1 MVRSS
6 DRRKV
11 LKFLNERYI
20 SLRCKFVEY
29 SHGNAYTVYKQNR
42 GRSLCD
48 SDIIEHFKGT
58 KCIGVH
64 FPKNIS
70 NVIGLDFDSLDFE
83 LVKRAYD
90 ALFCYGV
97 AQNNMLVSFSG
108 GKGYHLDVFLNRMVE
123 KSAISDF
130 YAVLL
135 QELDATPQQID
146 LYGAN
151 GKGYKLPLGYHYKT
165 GAFCYLCDE
174 NGGQVPDNQIV
185 SFLQSIE
192 PLDPKVLADVVD
204 IHFADIDDA
213 AVIIGGEEL
222 INDINMLETYSSTN
236 AGAIERMQNL
246 LKDGVHETG
255 NRHYI
260 VTLVAAYLKDVKK
273 MCLGDAVNFITG
285 WVQTTWSRDALSD
298 REFPRDI
305 EKMCRYAYR
314 VDFKFHVRAKP
325 IHISAPDIREVFSL
339 ETGNRLQNEALRRL
353 YYCFL
358 AHSRAYSGADGVFF
372 MSYAQITA
380 MGGTKDRGLLGR
392 QINKLVELNK
402 LTIVSRNSRNIE
414 AGKKGQKFNQPNH
427 YSLPQFQCVASES
440 DLRFVVCEK
449 SDKCKDCCFIAFCH
463 LMPEI
468 ERRKIIKGKKF
479 KDLPVCEINSR
490 AA

>member
-11 LKFLNERYI
+11 LKFLNARYI
-20 SLRCKFVEY
+20 TLRCKFVEY

-48 SDIIEHFKGT
+48 SDIIEHFKGS

-70 NVIGLDFDSLDFE
+70 NLIGFDIDSLDIE
-83 LVKRAYD
+83 LVKRLYD
-90 ALFCYGV
+90 ALFRYGV

-108 GKGYHLDVFLNRMVE
+108 GKGYHIDVFLNRMVE
-123 KSAISDF
+123 KTAVRDF
-130 YAVLL
+130 YAALL
-135 QELDATPQQID
+135 KEIDATPQQVD

-151 GKGYKLPLGYHYKT
+151 GKGYKIPLGFHYKT

-174 NGGQVPDNQIV
+174 NGSQIPDNQIV
-185 SFLQSIE
+185 SFLQEIE
-192 PLDPKVLADVVD
+192 PLDPKVLADAVD

-213 AVIIGGEEL
+213 AVIVGGEEL
-222 INDINMLETYSSTN
+222 ISDINMLDTYGSTN

-246 LKDGVHETG
+246 LKDGVHEKG
-255 NRHYI
+255 NRHFI
-260 VTLVAAYLKDVKK
+260 VTHVAAYLKDEKK
-273 MCLGDAVNFITG
+273 MCLGDAIDFITG
-285 WVQTTWSRDALSD
+285 WVKTTWGGDALSD

-325 IHISAPDIREVFSL
+325 IHISAPDIREIFSI

-358 AHSRAYSGADGVFF
+358 VHSRAYGDAVGVFY
-372 MSYAQITA
+372 MSYSQIAA
-380 MGGTKDRGLLGR
+380 MGGTKDSGLLVR
-392 QINKLVELNK
+392 QINRLVELSKVN
-402 LTIVSRNSRNIE
+402 IVSRNSRNTN
-414 AGKKGQKFNQPNH
+414 AGQKGQKFNRPNE
-427 YSLPQFQCVASES
+427 YSLPQFQCLATES
-440 DLRFVVCEK
+440 GVRFTVCQK
-449 SDKCKDCCFIAFCH
+449 SDKCKDCCLIALCK
-463 LMPEI
+463 LVPDS
-468 ERRKIIKGKKF
+468 ERRKMVKGKRF
-479 KDLPVCEINSR
+479 KDLPTCEINSK

>member
-11 LKFLNERYI
+11 LKFFNERYVT
-20 SLRCKFVEY
+20 LRCKFVEY

-48 SDIIEHFKGT
+48 SDIIEHFKGS

-70 NVIGLDFDSLDFE
+70 NIIGLDIDSHDITL
-83 LVKRAYD
+83 LNRVYN
-90 ALFCYGV
+90 ALFQYGV

-108 GKGYHLDVFLNRMVE
+108 GKGYHLDIFLDRMVE
-123 KSAISDF
+123 KSAIRDF

-135 QELDATPQQID
+135 QEIDATPQQVD
-146 LYGAN
+146 LYGAS
-151 GKGYKLPLGYHYKT
+151 GKGYKLPLGFHYQT

-192 PLDPKVLADVVD
+192 PLDPQVLADAVD
-204 IHFADIDDA
+204 VHFADIYDA

-222 INDINMLETYSSTN
+222 VNDINMLETYNSTN

-246 LKDGVHETG
+246 LKDGVHERG
-255 NRHYI
+255 NRHFI

-273 MCLGDAVNFITG
+273 LCLGDSISFITG
-285 WVQTTWSRDALSD
+285 WVQATWGGDALSD

-314 VDFKFHVRAKP
+314 SDFKFYVRAKP
-325 IHISAPDIREVFSL
+325 IHISAPDVREVFSID
-339 ETGNRLQNEALRRL
+339 TGNRLQNEALRRL

-358 AHSRAYSGADGVFF
+358 VHSRAYSDADGVFF
-372 MSYAQITA
+372 MSYAQIMS
-380 MGGTKDRGLLGR
+380 MGGTKDSAVLSR
-392 QINKLVELNK
+392 QISKLVELNK
-402 LTIVSRNSRNIE
+402 LTIVSRNTRNID
-414 AGKKGQKFNQPNH
+414 AGKKGQKFNRPNE

-440 DLRFVVCEK
+440 DLRFVVCQK
-449 SDKCKDCCFIAFCH
+449 SDRCKDCCFVAYCH
-463 LMPEI
+463 LMPES
-468 ERRKIIKGKKF
+468 ERRKIIKGKRF
-479 KDLPVCEINSR
+479 KDLPVCEINSK